1 MTRSRDIPLRRVPF
15 SLLAATNAHTPPRVR
30 RLRPHQRRSRLI
42 TLALAPQTLTSPCS
56 HTTHTH
62 HTTPPTRTTPAHVHP
77 HPKGLPVKKCD
88 GSPFR
93 IGIIKARWNDTIIDA
108 LVGGCT
114 DELRSLGVLDENVT
128 VLEVPG
134 SYEVVFGAQSL
145 LRKGKLEGK
154 PYDAVVCV
162 GCLIKGHTMHFEYI
176 CEAVTQVSGGA
187 RWWRW

>member
-1 MTRSRDIPLRRVPF
+1 M
-15 SLLAATNAHTPPRVR
+15 
-30 RLRPHQRRSRLI
+30 
-42 TLALAPQTLTSPCS
+42 
-56 HTTHTH
+56 
-62 HTTPPTRTTPAHVHP
+62 
-77 HPKGLPVKKCD
+77 
-88 GSPFR
+88 
-93 IGIIKARWNDTIIDA
+93 
-108 LVGGCT
+108 
-114 DELRSLGVLDENVT
+114 T